1 MTDGIYDGYEVRI
14 EDRVLMVMD
23 DMSELLG
30 LPQFDYMVMDGAV
43 YGAFRIRQRDENGHT
58 ISLKK

>member
-23 DMSELLG
+23 DMSELFG

-43 YGAFRIRQRDENGHT
+43 YGAFGIRQRDENGHT